1 MSEKFSERKR
11 RKIRAIHE
19 TDEEYGRRVSAILAK
34 EDTCE
39 DRIDAALISRAEDF
53 TEMWDTLDWERL
65 DEYGLGH
72 DRVVHDLL
80 YMSKEARQEYE
91 GDYIRYQISW
101 GGPSEEIRFY
111 PHKIEFVFADWFDQA
126 RRDIT
131 NLEWAQWIKDYLGEW
146 WNPHNCEWKGET
158 TYLGSGTSYTK

>member
-1 MSEKFSERKR
+1 MSITESEKERFDKR
-11 RKIRAIHE
+11 L
-19 TDEEYGRRVSAILAK
+19 EYKVSS
-34 EDTCE
+34 DTCE
-39 DRIDAALISRAEDF
+39 DRIDAALYSRAEDF
-53 TEMWDTLDWERL
+53 IEIWNTEDWDGLN
-65 DEYGLGH
+65 EYGLAL

-91 GDYIRYQISW
+91 GDYFRYQISW

-131 NLEWAQWIKDYLGEW
+131 DAKWAQSLKEYFGEW
-146 WNPHNCEWKGET
+146 WNPHNGEWEGET
-158 TYLGSGTSYTK
+158 TYLGSGTSYTR